1 MNKKIEIEIIK
12 KFVVKN
18 KQERIIWELSSE
30 KRRQNVIWH
39 FDHPSFFKKDILYP
53 TTYMDS
59 KKMEKKLYEMSGSK
73 ECYYIGETYI

>member
-30 KRRQNVIWH
+30 KRR
-39 FDHPSFFKKDILYP
+39 
-53 TTYMDS
+53 
-59 KKMEKKLYEMSGSK
+59 
-73 ECYYIGETYI
+73 

>member
-39 FDHPSFFKKDILYP
+39 FDHPSFF
-53 TTYMDS
+53 
-59 KKMEKKLYEMSGSK
+59 
-73 ECYYIGETYI
+73 